1 MRVGIIKT
9 SATRRINAHRAL
21 SLTLSFLALAG
32 WGTFAYSAGSS
43 EDTQRQLRQEVAQ
56 LTASQDQ
63 LLAERQQLQDTVG
76 EAAELRAK
84 LASAHA
90 ELRTL
95 AEKREQAKVQVA
107 AAQQELSSVTR
118 ALTEKRAKVSEASR
132 VRVAERSSK
141 PAPGRGQVKGKT

>member
-1 MRVGIIKT
+1 MTRMSV
-9 SATRRINAHRAL
+9 TRRLNAHRAL
-21 SLTLSFLALAG
+21 SLTLSFLGLVG

-43 EDTQRQLRQEVAQ
+43 EDPQRQLRQEVAQ

>member
-1 MRVGIIKT
+1 M
-9 SATRRINAHRAL
+9 
-21 SLTLSFLALAG
+21 
-32 WGTFAYSAGSS
+32 
-43 EDTQRQLRQEVAQ
+43 
-56 LTASQDQ
+56 
-63 LLAERQQLQDTVG
+63 G